1 MYRLIDEVVLF
12 KIKIAAFNEKA
23 AIFYSDSDML

>member
-23 AIFYSDSDML
+23 AIFLFRF